1 MRGFLDKPVSMK
13 AYLAGLVVVVII
25 SAAMAGSAQE
35 AVQGPQG
42 ESGKAGAPGEQ
53 GARGARG
60 PKGER
65 GPRGKA
71 ARNPSTPDS
80 TNTSTTSGSSSIEDG
95 TWEVGADISAGTY
108 RARGGDTCYWEIL
121 KGPPSGDAL
130 DNIVENDV
138 GSSNVIVTLSDGQW
152 FNTDGCG
159 AWSGR

>member
-1 MRGFLDKPVSMK
+1 MRGFLNKPVTMK
-13 AYLAGLVVVVII
+13 AYLAGLVGVLIV
-25 SAAMAGSAQE
+25 SAAMAGSAQQGE
-35 AVQGPQG
+35 QGPQG
-42 ESGKAGAPGEQ
+42 EAGKAGAQGEQ

-60 PKGER
+60 PRGER

-71 ARNPSTPDS
+71 AQSPSTPDS
-80 TNTSTTSGSSSIEDG
+80 TNTSTTSGSSSIKDG
-95 TWEVGADISAGTY
+95 TWEVGADISPGTY
-108 RARGGDTCYWEIL
+108 RASGGGGCYWEIL

-159 AWSGR
+159 TWSGR